1 MRRLLLSIFLLGGL
15 AVTASGQ
22 TGKITLI
29 PDTSYSQRDT
39 FVTISIVADANLTN
53 VKALQLDLD
62 VTSAVIFADTA
73 HITMG
78 SLFVN
83 NADSTFFYRYLSPDK
98 SRLTLDFAVI
108 GDGKMK
114 AGPGTIATVRYKTV
128 GFGQSDIAIASY
140 KLRDSSNQAMPLLV
154 ENAWVKVCRYVGDI
168 NGDNRIDLADL
179 SWLVSYLTTAAPVPT
194 PLASANTNCFG
205 IVDLAD
211 LSLLVAYLTTG
222 YPICKLCL

>member
-1 MRRLLLSIFLLGGL
+1 MKRLLLMLILLGGL
-15 AVTASGQ
+15 AASALGQ
-22 TGKITLI
+22 TGKITLV

-39 FVTISIVADANLTN
+39 FVTITVVADANLAN

-62 VTSAVIFADTA
+62 VTAAVIYADTA
-73 HITMG
+73 HISLG

-98 SRLTLDFAVI
+98 SRLTLDFAVL

-114 AGPGTIATVRYKTV
+114 AGPGTIAIIRYKTV
-128 GFGQSDIAIASY
+128 GFGQSDITIAGY
-140 KLRDSSNQAMPLLV
+140 KLRDSSNQAMTILV
-154 ENAWVKVCRYVGDI
+154 ANAWVKVCRFVGDI

-179 SWLVSYLTTAAPVPT
+179 SWLVSYLTSGAPIPT
-194 PLASANTNCFG
+194 PMAAANTNCLG

-211 LSLLVAYLTTG
+211 LALLVSYLTAT